1 MAEKKIPLRMG
12 VACREM
18 KDKRTLIRAV
28 RNAEGEIFL
37 DKTGK
42 KAGRGAYVCNDAACV
57 AKLKKY
63 RLLNKAFGADVPPE
77 VYDRIEEEF
86 FGEEK

>member
-1 MAEKKIPLRMG
+1 MAEKKIPLRMC

-42 KAGRGAYVCNDAACV
+42 KAGSIPA
-57 AKLKKY
+57 
-63 RLLNKAFGADVPPE
+63 VPAI
-77 VYDRIEEEF
+77 V
-86 FGEEK
+86 

>member
-1 MAEKKIPLRMG
+1 MAEKKIPLRMC

-42 KAGRGAYVCNDAACV
+42 KRGAALTCATTRRASQN
-57 AKLKKY
+57 
-63 RLLNKAFGADVPPE
+63 
-77 VYDRIEEEF
+77 
-86 FGEEK
+86 

>member
-1 MAEKKIPLRMG
+1 
-12 VACREM
+12 M